1 MATMTYLQAIS
12 DGMRQEMRADE
23 RVLVMGEDIGV
34 FGGAF
39 KVTDGFLDEFG
50 AGRVMDTPLAES
62 GIIGT
67 AVGAA
72 VVGLRPVCEM
82 QFADFVSCGFDQ
94 LVNVAGKLFY
104 RQGLPVNITVRLPSG
119 GGFSG
124 GPFHSQNPEAWFMH
138 APGIKVVA
146 PSTAQ
151 DAKGLLIAA
160 IRDRNPVVFLEHKHL
175 YRRVKGDVAEGR
187 YETPFRARI
196 ARDGTDLTVV
206 AYGAMVHTALE
217 ATEDLDGASVEVLD
231 LRSLVPLDEEAILD
245 SVRRTSKVL
254 IVDEANE
261 TCAAGAQV
269 AALIADR
276 GFEDLDGPVRRV
288 ATPDVPIPFSPPLEQ
303 AVLPSVDR
311 VKEAARDLLEY

>member
-12 DGMRQEMRADE
+12 DAMREEMRADE

-39 KVTDGFLDEFG
+39 KVTDGFIEEFG
-50 AGRVMDTPLAES
+50 PERVMDTPLAEA

-72 VVGLRPVCEM
+72 VVGLRPICEM
-82 QFADFVSCGFDQ
+82 QFADFVACGFDQ
-94 LVNVAGKLFY
+94 LVNVAGKMFY

-138 APGIKVVA
+138 APGLKVVA

-151 DAKGLLIAA
+151 DAKGLLVSAV
-160 IRDRNPVVFLEHKHL
+160 RDHNPVVFLEHKHL
-175 YRRVKGDVAEGR
+175 YRRVKGDVPEGL
-187 YETPFRARI
+187 YETPFAARV
-196 ARDGTDLTVV
+196 AREGSDLTVV

-217 ATEDLDGASVEVLD
+217 ATEDLEGAAVEVLD
-231 LRSLVPLDEEAILD
+231 LRSLVPLDEQAILA
-245 SVRRTSKVL
+245 SARKTSKVL
-254 IVDEANE
+254 IVDEANQM
-261 TCAAGAQV
+261 CAAGAQV
-269 AALIADR
+269 AAIVAEHA
-276 GFEDLDGPVRRV
+276 FEDLDGPVRRV
-288 ATPDVPIPFSPPLEQ
+288 ATPDAPIPFSPPLEQ
-303 AVLPSVDR
+303 ALLPSVDR
-311 VKEAARDLLEY
+311 VKEAARELLEY

>member
-1 MATMTYLQAIS
+1 MTYLQAIS
-12 DGMRQEMRADE
+12 DAMRQEMRHDE

-39 KVTDGFLDEFG
+39 KVTDGFIDEFG
-50 AGRVMDTPLAES
+50 PSRVMDTPLAES
-62 GIIGT
+62 GIVGT

-72 VVGLRPVCEM
+72 VVGLRPICEM
-82 QFADFVSCGFDQ
+82 QFADFISCGFDQ
-94 LVNVAGKLFY
+94 LVNVAGKMYY

-138 APGIKVVA
+138 SPGMKVVA
-146 PSTAQ
+146 PSTAE
-151 DAKGLLIAA
+151 DAKGLLISA
-160 IRDRNPVVFLEHKHL
+160 IRDHNPVVYLEHKHL
-175 YRRVKGDVAEGR
+175 YRRVKGEVPDGL
-187 YETPFRARI
+187 YETPLTARV
-196 ARDGTDLTVV
+196 AREGSDLTVI

-231 LRSLVPLDEEAILD
+231 LRSLVPLDEEAILA
-245 SVRRTSKVL
+245 SVRKTSKVL
-254 IVDEANE
+254 IVDEANQ

-269 AALIADR
+269 AAVIAEK

-303 AVLPSVDR
+303 ALLPSVDR
-311 VKEAARDLLEY
+311 VKEAARELLEY